1 MVDVEHRGLGAL
13 EEDVLAGG
21 KFLVQ
26 QLGALDD
33 VGAQALGVGQEV
45 LADLLDGVGGQAI
58 DLLEDGVLIGQRDGE
73 LLAEGVLVEHVLH
86 AQAGAVHL
94 VHVAGTDAA
103 LSGADEVLA
112 EVLLVGAVEVAVVG
126 HDDVRVAR
134 DAQALAAE
142 ALGLEGV
149 DLLED
154 DRRVDDAAVADDRQ
168 GVLVDNAGGNLV
180 KSQLVA
186 VGDDRVT
193 GVSTA
198 AVAADD
204 IEVTRDEVG
213 DLTLALVAPLGTHK
227 NRC

>member
-1 MVDVEHRGLGAL
+1 M
-13 EEDVLAGG
+13 
-21 KFLVQ
+21 
-26 QLGALDD
+26 
-33 VGAQALGVGQEV
+33 
-45 LADLLDGVGGQAI
+45 
-58 DLLEDGVLIGQRDGE
+58 
-73 LLAEGVLVEHVLH
+73 
-86 AQAGAVHL
+86 
-94 VHVAGTDAA
+94 
-103 LSGADEVLA
+103 
-112 EVLLVGAVEVAVVG
+112 GAVEVAVVG

-168 GVLVDNAGGNLV
+168 CVLVDNAGGNLV

-193 GVSTA
+193 GVGTA